1 MEERMNTG
9 SAPAWAVKELD
20 RVCAVLEKEME
31 RYGTKFPSA
40 CAEGGVYSVG
50 ENDDWTNGFWTAMLW
65 MAYTGK
71 EKFRALAEEN
81 VKSFEKR
88 LEDHIVL
95 EHHDIGFLYSLSVW
109 AGYRITGDEHMKSIV
124 LRAADVLADRYQE
137 KGGFI
142 QAWGKKGAP
151 GEYRLIID
159 SLMNLP
165 LRLNFQGNQSTGRWQ
180 RVIIRR

>member
-65 MAYTGK
+65 MAYQYTG
-71 EKFRALAEEN
+71 RRSSGRLPEEN
-81 VKSFEKR
+81 VKALRKGLRIIS
-88 LEDHIVL
+88 
-95 EHHDIGFLYSLSVW
+95 SLNIMTSDSCT
-109 AGYRITGDEHMKSIV
+109 ACPSGRDTGLPGMSI
-124 LRAADVLADRYQE
+124 
-137 KGGFI
+137 
-142 QAWGKKGAP
+142 
-151 GEYRLIID
+151 
-159 SLMNLP
+159 
-165 LRLNFQGNQSTGRWQ
+165 
-180 RVIIRR
+180 

>member
-1 MEERMNTG
+1 MAETMNV
-9 SAPAWAVKELD
+9 SRAPAWAKEELD
-20 RVCAVLEKEME
+20 RICAVLEREME

-65 MAYTGK
+65 MAYQYTGQ

-81 VKSFEKR
+81 IKSFEKR
-88 LEDHIVL
+88 LEDHVVL

-109 AGYRITGDEHMKSIV
+109 AGYRITGDERLKSVVIK
-124 LRAADVLADRYQE
+124 AADVLADRYQE

-151 GEYRLIID
+151 GEYRLLID
-159 SLMNLP
+159 SLIKLP
-165 LRLNFQGNQSTGRWQ
+165 LLYRASE
-180 RVIIRR
+180 I

>member
-65 MAYTGK
+65 MAYQYTGK

-95 EHHDIGFLYSLSVW
+95 EHHDLSLIHISEPTRP
-109 AGYRITGDEHMKSIV
+109 Y
-124 LRAADVLADRYQE
+124 
-137 KGGFI
+137 
-142 QAWGKKGAP
+142 
-151 GEYRLIID
+151 
-159 SLMNLP
+159 
-165 LRLNFQGNQSTGRWQ
+165 
-180 RVIIRR
+180 